1 MAESEGIPTNRAEL
15 GDDLMLK
22 LVRRQVSASVVLLV
36 PPQMGFAWG
45 HEGHRVI
52 ALIAEHYMTGEGK
65 TKAGQLLDGS
75 GIDGVASWADD

>member
-1 MAESEGIPTNRAEL
+1 
-15 GDDLMLK
+15 MLK